1 MEQKLEE
8 KATDLLVK
16 MIDITVQ
23 SVSDVVEFGK
33 QQIPDIINQLL
44 MWKIA
49 ESGVWLVFGI
59 VFLVVGLFF
68 SNHYYNRLEELEGGM
83 GMAVRIVGSF
93 ISLLAGSI
101 MIVQNLLS
109 VLYIWLAPKVWLI
122 EYGAE
127 LVKK

>member
-16 MIDITVQ
+16 MIDVTIQ
-23 SVSDVVEFGK
+23 SVSDVVAFGK

-49 ESGVWLVFGI
+49 ESGVWLLFGI
-59 VFLVVGLFF
+59 VFLCVGMFF
-68 SNHYYNRLEELEGGM
+68 SNHYYNRLEELEEGL
-83 GMAVRIVGSF
+83 GMAARIVGSI
-93 ISLLAGSI
+93 ISILTGSI
-101 MIVQNLLS
+101 MIVSNLLD

>member
-16 MIDITVQ
+16 MIDVTIQ
-23 SVSDVVEFGK
+23 SVSDVVAFGK

-49 ESGVWLVFGI
+49 ESGVWLLFGI
-59 VFLVVGLFF
+59 VFLCVGMFF
-68 SNHYYNRLEELEGGM
+68 SNHYYNRLEELEEGL
-83 GMAVRIVGSF
+83 GMAARIVGSI
-93 ISLLAGSI
+93 ISILAGSI
-101 MIVQNLLS
+101 MIVSNLLD

>member
-1 MEQKLEE
+1 MDQKLEE

-16 MIDITVQ
+16 MIDVTVQ

-49 ESGVWLVFGI
+49 ESGVWLAFGF
-59 VFLVVGLFF
+59 VFLVAGMFF
-68 SNHYYNRLEELEGGM
+68 SNHYYSRLEENERGLGM
-83 GMAVRIVGSF
+83 CIRIIGSI
-93 ISLLAGSI
+93 ISLLVGSI
-101 MIVQNLLS
+101 IIISNLLD

-122 EYGAE
+122 EYGAQ

>member
-1 MEQKLEE
+1 MDQKLEE
-8 KATDLLVK
+8 KATELLVK
-16 MIDITVQ
+16 MIDVTVQ

-59 VFLVVGLFF
+59 IFLVVGLFF
-68 SNHYYNRLEELEGGM
+68 SNHYYNRLEELESGL
-83 GMAVRIVGSF
+83 GMAVRIIGSF

-101 MIVQNLLS
+101 MIVRNLLD

-122 EYGAE
+122 EYSAE

>member
-1 MEQKLEE
+1 MNEALET
-8 KATDLLVK
+8 KASELLVK

-44 MWKIA
+44 MWKMA
-49 ESGVWLVFGI
+49 ESGVWLAFGLIFLI
-59 VFLVVGLFF
+59 VGMFF
-68 SNHYYNRLEELEGGM
+68 SNHYFERLEELEGGM
-83 GMAVRIVGSF
+83 GMAVRIIGSF

-101 MIVQNLLS
+101 MIVGNLLD

>member
-44 MWKIA
+44 MWKMA
-49 ESGVWLVFGI
+49 ESGVWLVFGLI
-59 VFLVVGLFF
+59 FLTVGMFF
-68 SNHYYNRLEELEGGM
+68 SNHYYERLEELEGGM
-83 GMAVRIVGSF
+83 GMAVRIIGSF

-101 MIVQNLLS
+101 MIVRNLLD